1 MTLRTLLRGLVP
13 LALVLAAPAARAGGF
28 STTNIQLLQ
37 GYNFDDNWFSN
48 GAHPKNGT
56 VTTLTLNT
64 FSTWEYGDSFA
75 FADLMRYD
83 SRSISGGNGFDG
95 KASTTYLEWHP
106 RLFVNQLLGQ
116 KQPLFGFI
124 RNWGL
129 AGEVNQ
135 GTNFFAYLG
144 GVGFDLQIP
153 GFSVAGLNL
162 YYRYDEY
169 AGNTWQISP
178 FWTVPFSVGPVP
190 VLFTG
195 FVDVNGTKYGA
206 DKKGVEIWAQP
217 ELLVDVLAPFG
228 GKAGKLHAGVE
239 WYYHSGYAF
248 GETKTTTTSA
258 PQAMVQW
265 TVF

>member
-1 MTLRTLLRGLVP
+1 MTLRYLLRATA

-28 STTNIQLLQ
+28 STTNVQLLQ
-37 GYNFDDNWFSN
+37 GWNFDDNWFSG

-75 FADLMRYD
+75 FADLMRFD
-83 SRSISGGNGFDG
+83 SRGANGYDG
-95 KASTTYLEWHP
+95 KASTVYLEWHP

-116 KQPLFGFI
+116 KEPLLGFI

-135 GTNFFAYLG
+135 GQNFFAYLG
-144 GVGFDLQIP
+144 GLGLDLQIP

-169 AGNTWQISP
+169 VGNTWQVSP
-178 FWTVPFSVGPVP
+178 FWTVPFSIGPVP
-190 VLFTG
+190 FVFTG
-195 FVDVNGTKYGA
+195 FVDVNGTKDGA
-206 DKKGVEIWAQP
+206 GKDAVEVWAQP
-217 ELLVDVLAPFG
+217 ELLIDILKPFG
-228 GKAGKLHAGVE
+228 GKANALLVGCE

-248 GETKTTTTSA
+248 GETKATNTSA

-265 TVF
+265 NVF